1 MPTSDL
7 CFTSFSHPIDNYTLP
22 ERFTFP
28 FYYEP
33 HPLCE
38 LAAEQ
43 LQHHLESQTEW
54 QHNFGL
60 DNQIATIDSNEKAIG
75 KMFGVLLVQHIS
87 GEVGFLSAFSGKV
100 ADSNHLPHFVPP
112 VFDML
117 EEDGFFKA
125 ELAEITEINAIIK
138 QQLANPLLAEL
149 IATAKAKSLTSKEQ
163 LEAQRQEMIEGRKSR
178 KAQRAEAELQAQ
190 DNDQEAIDALEQL
203 KIKLGKESVQEKN
216 TLKDLKLFWD
226 NEITS
231 IQSQL
236 DTFNIEHSTLKTAR
250 KNLSNALQKK
260 LFQQYKFLNTHGIEK
275 DLNDIFKDT
284 PNHIPPA
291 GSGECAAPKLLQ
303 YAFAHDLKPLALAE
317 FWWGVAPKSEIR
329 QHKKFYASCQSKCQP
344 ILGHML
350 DGIEMD
356 ENPLLI
362 NPAEGKDIDII
373 YEDEFMV
380 VINKPADFLSVPG
393 KNIQDSV
400 YTRIQQ
406 RYPNATGGLI
416 VHRLDMATSGL
427 MILGL
432 TKKAHKRLQK
442 QFINRTIKK
451 RYTALIEGILAQD
464 EGVITLPLRG
474 DLYDRPRQ
482 LVCFEHGKPAET
494 TYQVIERIKNKT
506 KVYLYPK
513 TGRTHQLRVHCAHN
527 LGLNMP
533 IVGDDLYGKK
543 ENRLHLHAG
552 YLGLTHPMTKEPME
566 FDIEA
571 EF

>member
-1 MPTSDL
+1 MPIPDP
-7 CFTSFSHPIDNYTLP
+7 CFTSFAQSITDYSLP
-22 ERFTFP
+22 KRFTFP

-38 LAAEQ
+38 LAAAQ
-43 LQHHLESQTEW
+43 LQRHLETQTEW
-54 QHNFGL
+54 RHNFGIEQ
-60 DNQIATIDSNEKAIG
+60 DNTSNSLEKAIG
-75 KMFGVLLVQHIS
+75 KMFGVLLVQHSS
-87 GEVGFLSAFSGKV
+87 GEIGFLSAFSGKV

-125 ELAEITEINAIIK
+125 ELAEITEINATIK
-138 QQLANPLLAEL
+138 QQQMNPLLAD
-149 IATAKAKSLTSKEQ
+149 LTTEIKTETIVSQEQ
-163 LEAQRQEMIEGRKSR
+163 LEAQRQVMIDGRKSR
-178 KAQRAEAELQAQ
+178 KEQRAEAEISAK
-190 DNDQEAIDALEQL
+190 DGSQETIDILEQL

-216 TLKDLKLFWD
+216 TLRDLKIFWD
-226 NEITS
+226 ERIS
-231 IQSQL
+231 HIQHQLDQLNTELSQL
-236 DTFNIEHSTLKTAR
+236 KITR

-260 LFQQYKFLNTHGIEK
+260 LFQQYKFLNTHGVEK
-275 DLNDIFKDT
+275 DLNDIFRDT

-303 YAFAHDLKPLALAE
+303 YAFAHNLKPLALAE
-317 FWWGVAPKSEIR
+317 FWWGIAPKSEIR

-350 DGIEMD
+350 EGIEMD

-362 NPAEGKDIDII
+362 NPAEGKDIEIV
-373 YEDEFMV
+373 YEDEFMLI
-380 VINKPADFLSVPG
+380 INKPADFLSVPG

-427 MILGL
+427 MVLGL

-442 QFINRTIKK
+442 QFINRTIEKC
-451 RYTALIEGILAQD
+451 YIALIDGVLAQD
-464 EGVITLPLRG
+464 EGMITLPLRG

-494 TYQVIERIKNKT
+494 TYQVIERIKDKT

-543 ENRLHLHAG
+543 ANRLHLHAG
-552 YLGLTHPMTKEPME
+552 YLSLTHPMTKEPME

>member
-7 CFTSFSHPIDNYTLP
+7 CFTSFSQSIDNYALP

-38 LAAEQ
+38 LAANQ
-43 LQHHLESQTEW
+43 LQRHLEGQTEW

-60 DNQIATIDSNEKAIG
+60 DNQLSTTENNEKAIG
-75 KMFGVLLVQHIS
+75 KMFGVLLVQHSS
-87 GEVGFLSAFSGKV
+87 GEIGFLSAFSGKV

-125 ELAEITEINAIIK
+125 ELAEITEINATIK
-138 QQLANPLLAEL
+138 LQQKNPLLSNLAAAVKAE
-149 IATAKAKSLTSKEQ
+149 TSASQEQ
-163 LEAQRQEMIEGRKSR
+163 LEAQRQVMIEGRKSR
-178 KAQRAEAELQAQ
+178 KEQRAEAEINA
-190 DNDQEAIDALEQL
+190 NNGSQEAINTLEEL

-216 TLKDLKLFWD
+216 TLRDLKIFWD
-226 NEITS
+226 NKINR
-231 IQSQL
+231 IQLQL
-236 DTFNIEHSTLKTAR
+236 DELNNTLSTLRTTR

-275 DLNDIFKDT
+275 DLNAIFKDT

-303 YAFAHDLKPLALAE
+303 YAFAHKLKPLALAE

-356 ENPLLI
+356 ENPLLV

-380 VINKPADFLSVPG
+380 IINKPADFLSVPG

-427 MILGL
+427 MVLGL

-442 QFINRTIKK
+442 QFINRTVEK
-451 RYTALIEGILAQD
+451 RYTALIDGLLIQD
-464 EGVITLPLRG
+464 DGMITLPLRG

-494 TYQVIERIKNKT
+494 TYQVIERIKDKT

-513 TGRTHQLRVHCAHN
+513 TGRTHQLRVHCAHH

-533 IVGDDLYGKK
+533 ITGDDLYGKK
-543 ENRLHLHAG
+543 ANRLHLHAG
-552 YLGLTHPMTKEPME
+552 YLSLTHPMTKEPME

>member
-7 CFTSFSHPIDNYTLP
+7 CFTSFSHPIDNHTLP

-38 LAAEQ
+38 LAAKQ
-43 LQHHLESQTEW
+43 LQRYLENQTEW

-60 DNQIATIDSNEKAIG
+60 ENQLSTAGNNEKAIG
-75 KMFGVLLVQHIS
+75 KMFGVLLVQHSS
-87 GEVGFLSAFSGKV
+87 GEIGFLSAFSGKV

-138 QQLANPLLAEL
+138 QQQMNPLLADLTTSVKAET
-149 IATAKAKSLTSKEQ
+149 IASQEQ
-163 LEAQRQEMIEGRKSR
+163 LEAQRQVMIEGRKSR
-178 KAQRAEAELQAQ
+178 KEQRAEAEINAK
-190 DNDQEAIDALEQL
+190 DGSQESIDTLEQL
-203 KIKLGKESVQEKN
+203 KIQLGKESIQEKN
-216 TLKDLKLFWD
+216 TLRDLKIFWD
-226 NEITS
+226 DKVS
-231 IQSQL
+231 RIQHQL
-236 DTFNIEHSTLKTAR
+236 DEINSELSQLKTAR

-260 LFQQYKFLNTHGIEK
+260 LFQQYKFLNTHGVEK

-284 PNHIPPA
+284 PNHTPPA

-303 YAFAHDLKPLALAE
+303 YAFAHGLKPLALAE

-350 DGIEMD
+350 EGIEMD

-362 NPAEGKDIDII
+362 NPAEGKDIEIV
-373 YEDEFMV
+373 YEDEFML

-406 RYPNATGGLI
+406 RFPNATGGLI

-442 QFINRTIKK
+442 QFINRTIEK
-451 RYTALIEGILAQD
+451 RYTALIDGVLAQD
-464 EGVITLPLRG
+464 KGMITLPLRG

-494 TYQVIERIKNKT
+494 TYQVIKRIKDKT

-513 TGRTHQLRVHCAHN
+513 TGRTHQLRVHCAHH

-533 IVGDDLYGKK
+533 ITGDDLYGKK
-543 ENRLHLHAG
+543 ANRLHLHAG
-552 YLGLTHPMTKEPME
+552 YLSLTHPMTKEPME

>member
-1 MPTSDL
+1 M
-7 CFTSFSHPIDNYTLP
+7 
-22 ERFTFP
+22 
-28 FYYEP
+28 
-33 HPLCE
+33 
-38 LAAEQ
+38 
-43 LQHHLESQTEW
+43 
-54 QHNFGL
+54 
-60 DNQIATIDSNEKAIG
+60 
-75 KMFGVLLVQHIS
+75 
-87 GEVGFLSAFSGKV
+87 
-100 ADSNHLPHFVPP
+100 
-112 VFDML
+112 
-117 EEDGFFKA
+117 
-125 ELAEITEINAIIK
+125 
-138 QQLANPLLAEL
+138 
-149 IATAKAKSLTSKEQ
+149 
-163 LEAQRQEMIEGRKSR
+163 
-178 KAQRAEAELQAQ
+178 
-190 DNDQEAIDALEQL
+190 
-203 KIKLGKESVQEKN
+203 
-216 TLKDLKLFWD
+216 
-226 NEITS
+226 
-231 IQSQL
+231 
-236 DTFNIEHSTLKTAR
+236 
-250 KNLSNALQKK
+250 
-260 LFQQYKFLNTHGIEK
+260 LNTVNFIVPK

-303 YAFAHDLKPLALAE
+303 YAFAHGLKPLALAE
-317 FWWGVAPKSEIR
+317 FWWGIAPKSEIR

-362 NPAEGKDIDII
+362 NPAEGKDIEIV
-373 YEDEFMV
+373 YEDEFML

-442 QFINRTIKK
+442 QFINRTIEK
-451 RYTALIEGILAQD
+451 RYTALIDGVLAQD
-464 EGVITLPLRG
+464 EGMITLPLRG

-482 LVCFEHGKPAET
+482 LVCFEHGKPTET
-494 TYQVIERIKNKT
+494 TYQVIERVKDKT

-513 TGRTHQLRVHCAHN
+513 TGRTHQLRVHCAHK

-543 ENRLHLHAG
+543 ADRLHLHAG
-552 YLGLTHPMTKEPME
+552 YLSLTHPMTKEPME

>member
-1 MPTSDL
+1 MTMPTSDL
-7 CFTSFSHPIDNYTLP
+7 CFTSFTQSIDQYSLP

-33 HPLCE
+33 HSLCE
-38 LAAEQ
+38 LAASQ
-43 LQHHLESQTEW
+43 LQRHLGSQTNW

-60 DNQIATIDSNEKAIG
+60 DQDSIETNEKAIG
-75 KMFGVLLVQHIS
+75 KMFGVLLVQHSS
-87 GEVGFLSAFSGKV
+87 GEIGFLSAFSGKV

-117 EEDGFFKA
+117 EEDGFFKT
-125 ELAEITEINAIIK
+125 ELAEITKINATIK
-138 QQLANPLLAEL
+138 QQQSNPLFAEL
-149 IATAKAKSLTSKEQ
+149 NASLLQETNSSKEQ
-163 LEAQRQEMIEGRKSR
+163 LEAQRQVMIEGRKSR
-178 KAQRAEAELQAQ
+178 KEQRAEAEEKAQ
-190 DNDQEAIDALEQL
+190 DGSNEKLDALEQL
-203 KIKLGKESVQEKN
+203 KVQLGKASVQEKN
-216 TLKDLKLFWD
+216 TLRDLKIFWD
-226 NEITS
+226 EKINH
-231 IQSQL
+231 IQHQL
-236 DTFNIEHSTLKTAR
+236 DELNTTLSVLKAAR

-260 LFQQYKFLNTHGIEK
+260 LFQQYKFLNTQGVEK

-303 YAFAHDLKPLALAE
+303 YAFAHNLTPLALAE

-350 DGIEMD
+350 EGIEMD

-362 NPAEGKDIDII
+362 NPAEGKDIEII
-373 YEDEFMV
+373 YEDEFMLI
-380 VINKPADFLSVPG
+380 INKPADFLSVPG

-400 YTRIQQ
+400 YTRVQQ
-406 RYPNATGGLI
+406 RYPKATGGLI

-427 MILGL
+427 MVLGL

-442 QFINRTIKK
+442 QFINRIVEK
-451 RYTALIEGILAQD
+451 RYTALIDGVLAQNEGI
-464 EGVITLPLRG
+464 ITLPLRG

-482 LVCFEHGKPAET
+482 LVCFEHGKSAET
-494 TYQVIERIKNKT
+494 TYQVIEKKSEQTR
-506 KVYLYPK
+506 VYLYPK
-513 TGRTHQLRVHCAHN
+513 TGRTHQLRVHCAHH

-533 IVGDDLYGKK
+533 IMGDDLYGKK
-543 ENRLHLHAG
+543 ADRLHLHAG
-552 YLGLTHPMTKEPME
+552 YLSLTHPMTKEPME
-566 FDIEA
+566 FNVEA

>member
-1 MPTSDL
+1 MPIPDP
-7 CFTSFSHPIDNYTLP
+7 CFTSFAQSITDYSLP
-22 ERFTFP
+22 KRFTFP

-38 LAAEQ
+38 LAATQ
-43 LQHHLESQTEW
+43 LQRHLETQTEW
-54 QHNFGL
+54 RHNFGIEQ
-60 DNQIATIDSNEKAIG
+60 DNTPNSLEKAIG
-75 KMFGVLLVQHIS
+75 KMFGVLLVQHSS
-87 GEVGFLSAFSGKV
+87 GEIGFLSAFSGKV

-125 ELAEITEINAIIK
+125 ELAEITEINATIK
-138 QQLANPLLAEL
+138 QQQINPLLADLTAAVKAET
-149 IATAKAKSLTSKEQ
+149 IASQEQ
-163 LEAQRQEMIEGRKSR
+163 LEAQRQVMIEGRKSR
-178 KAQRAEAELQAQ
+178 KEQRAEAEINAK
-190 DNDQEAIDALEQL
+190 DDSQESIDALEQL
-203 KIKLGKESVQEKN
+203 KIQLGRESVQEKN
-216 TLKDLKLFWD
+216 TLRDLKIFWD
-226 NEITS
+226 DKVS
-231 IQSQL
+231 RIQHQL
-236 DTFNIEHSTLKTAR
+236 DEINTELSQLKTAR

-260 LFQQYKFLNTHGIEK
+260 LFQQYKFLNTHGVEK
-275 DLNDIFKDT
+275 DLNDIFKDM

-303 YAFAHDLKPLALAE
+303 YAFAHGLKPLALAE

-362 NPAEGKDIDII
+362 NPAEGKDIEIV
-373 YEDEFMV
+373 YEDEFMLI
-380 VINKPADFLSVPG
+380 INKPADFLSVPG

-432 TKKAHKRLQK
+432 TKKSHKRLQK
-442 QFINRTIKK
+442 QFINRTIEK
-451 RYTALIEGILAQD
+451 RYTALIEGVLAQD
-464 EGVITLPLRG
+464 EGMITLPLRG

-494 TYQVIERIKNKT
+494 TYQVIERIKDKT

-543 ENRLHLHAG
+543 ADRLHLHAG
-552 YLGLTHPMTKEPME
+552 YLSLTHPMTKEPME

>member
-7 CFTSFSHPIDNYTLP
+7 CFTSFSQSIDNYALP

-38 LAAEQ
+38 LAANQ
-43 LQHHLESQTEW
+43 LQRHLEGQTEW

-60 DNQIATIDSNEKAIG
+60 DNQLSTTENNEKAIG
-75 KMFGVLLVQHIS
+75 KMFGVLLVQHSS
-87 GEVGFLSAFSGKV
+87 GEIGFLSAFSGKV

-125 ELAEITEINAIIK
+125 ELAEITEINATIK
-138 QQLANPLLAEL
+138 LQQTNPLLSNLAAAVKAE
-149 IATAKAKSLTSKEQ
+149 TSASQEQ
-163 LEAQRQEMIEGRKSR
+163 LEAQRQVMIEGRKSR
-178 KAQRAEAELQAQ
+178 KEQRAEAEINA
-190 DNDQEAIDALEQL
+190 NNGSQEAINTLEEL

-216 TLKDLKLFWD
+216 TLRDLKIFWD
-226 NEITS
+226 NKIS
-231 IQSQL
+231 RIQLQL
-236 DTFNIEHSTLKTAR
+236 DELNNTLSTLKTTR

-275 DLNDIFKDT
+275 DLNAIFKDT

-303 YAFAHDLKPLALAE
+303 YAFAHKLKPLALAE

-356 ENPLLI
+356 ENPLLV

-380 VINKPADFLSVPG
+380 IINKPADFLSVPG

-427 MILGL
+427 MVLGL

-442 QFINRTIKK
+442 QFINRTVEK
-451 RYTALIEGILAQD
+451 RYTALIDGLLIQD
-464 EGVITLPLRG
+464 DGMITLPLRG

-494 TYQVIERIKNKT
+494 TYQVIERIKDKT

-513 TGRTHQLRVHCAHN
+513 TGRTHQLRVHCAHH

-533 IVGDDLYGKK
+533 ITGDDLYGKK
-543 ENRLHLHAG
+543 ANRLHLHAG
-552 YLGLTHPMTKEPME
+552 YLSLTHPMTKEPME

>member
-1 MPTSDL
+1 MPMSDP
-7 CFTSFSHPIDNYTLP
+7 CFTSFVHPLDSYSLP

-38 LAAEQ
+38 LAVNQ
-43 LQHHLESQTEW
+43 LQGHLTSQTEW

-60 DNQIATIDSNEKAIG
+60 KESNDKAIG
-75 KMFGVLLVQHIS
+75 KMFGVLLVRHPS
-87 GEVGFLSAFSGKV
+87 GEVGFLSAFSGKI

-117 EEDGFFKA
+117 KEDGFFKT
-125 ELAEITEINAIIK
+125 ELSEITDINTAIK
-138 QQLANPLLAEL
+138 QQQSNPLLGEL
-149 IATAKAKSLTSKEQ
+149 STALSIKNTISQEQ
-163 LEAQRQEMIEGRKSR
+163 LEAQRQVMIEGRKSR
-178 KAQRAEAELQAQ
+178 KEQRADAERNASS
-190 DNDQEAIDALEQL
+190 ESGERL
-203 KIKLGKESVQEKN
+203 KIELGKQSVQEKN
-216 TLKDLKLFWD
+216 ALRDLKIHWD
-226 NEITS
+226 TRINK

-236 DTFNIEHSTLKTAR
+236 DDLNNAINSLKTRR
-250 KNLSNALQKK
+250 KVLSSALQKK
-260 LFQQYKFLNTHGIEK
+260 LFQQYKFLNTHGVEK

-284 PNHIPPA
+284 PNHLPPA

-303 YAFAHDLKPLALAE
+303 YAFTHGFTPLALAE
-317 FWWGVAPKSEIR
+317 FWWGSAPKSEIR

-373 YEDEFMV
+373 YEDEFMLI
-380 VINKPADFLSVPG
+380 INKPADFLSVPG
-393 KNIQDSV
+393 KNINDSV
-400 YTRIQQ
+400 YTRVQQ

-427 MILGL
+427 MVLGL
-432 TKKAHKRLQK
+432 TSKAHKRLQK
-442 QFINRTIKK
+442 QFINRTVEK
-451 RYTALIEGILAQD
+451 RYTALLDGLLPHREGQIM
-464 EGVITLPLRG
+464 LPLRG

-482 LVCFEHGKPAET
+482 LVCFEYGKQAET
-494 TYQVIERIKNKT
+494 TYNVIEYKEKQT
-506 KVYLYPK
+506 LVHLYPK
-513 TGRTHQLRVHCAHN
+513 TGRTHQLRVHCAHH

-533 IVGDDLYGKK
+533 IIGDGLYGQKAD
-543 ENRLHLHAG
+543 RLYLHAG
-552 YLGLTHPMTKEPME
+552 YLSVTHPMTKESME
-566 FDIEA
+566 FVVEA
-571 EF
+571 GF

>member
-7 CFTSFSHPIDNYTLP
+7 CFTSFSQSIDNYALP

-38 LAAEQ
+38 LAANQ
-43 LQHHLESQTEW
+43 LQRHLEGQTEW

-60 DNQIATIDSNEKAIG
+60 DNQLSTTENNEKAIG
-75 KMFGVLLVQHIS
+75 KMFGVLLVQHSS
-87 GEVGFLSAFSGKV
+87 GKIGFLSAFSGKV

-125 ELAEITEINAIIK
+125 ELAEITEINATIK
-138 QQLANPLLAEL
+138 LQQTNPLLSNLAAAVKAE
-149 IATAKAKSLTSKEQ
+149 TSASQEQ
-163 LEAQRQEMIEGRKSR
+163 LEAQRQVMIEGRKSR
-178 KAQRAEAELQAQ
+178 KEQRAEAEINA
-190 DNDQEAIDALEQL
+190 NNGSQEAINTLEEL

-216 TLKDLKLFWD
+216 TLRDLKIFWD
-226 NEITS
+226 NKIS
-231 IQSQL
+231 RIQLQL
-236 DTFNIEHSTLKTAR
+236 DELNNTLSTLKTTR

-275 DLNDIFKDT
+275 DLNAIFKDT

-303 YAFAHDLKPLALAE
+303 YAFTNKLKPLALAE

-356 ENPLLI
+356 ENPLLV

-373 YEDEFMV
+373 YEDEFMLI
-380 VINKPADFLSVPG
+380 INKPADFLSVPG

-427 MILGL
+427 MVLGL

-442 QFINRTIKK
+442 QFINRTVEK
-451 RYTALIEGILAQD
+451 RYTALIDGLLIQD
-464 EGVITLPLRG
+464 DGMITLPLRG

-494 TYQVIERIKNKT
+494 TYQVIERIKDKT

-513 TGRTHQLRVHCAHN
+513 TGRTHQLRVHCAHH

-533 IVGDDLYGKK
+533 ITGDDLYGKK
-543 ENRLHLHAG
+543 ANRLHLHAG
-552 YLGLTHPMTKEPME
+552 YLSLTHPMTKEPME

>member
-43 LQHHLESQTEW
+43 LQRHLESQTEW

-149 IATAKAKSLTSKEQ
+149 IATVKAKSLTSKEQ

-451 RYTALIEGILAQD
+451 RYTALIDGDLAQD
-464 EGVITLPLRG
+464 KGMITLPLRG

-543 ENRLHLHAG
+543 ANRLHLHAG
-552 YLGLTHPMTKEPME
+552 YLCLTHPMTKEPME

>member
-1 MPTSDL
+1 MPIPDP
-7 CFTSFSHPIDNYTLP
+7 CFTSFAQSITDYSLP
-22 ERFTFP
+22 KRFTFP

-38 LAAEQ
+38 LAATQ
-43 LQHHLESQTEW
+43 LQRHLEAQTKW
-54 QHNFGL
+54 RHNFGIEQ
-60 DNQIATIDSNEKAIG
+60 DNTPNSLEKAIG
-75 KMFGVLLVQHIS
+75 KMFGVLLVQHLS
-87 GEVGFLSAFSGKV
+87 GEIGFLSAFSGKV

-112 VFDML
+112 IFDML

-125 ELAEITEINAIIK
+125 ELAEITEINATIK
-138 QQLANPLLAEL
+138 QQQMNPLLADL
-149 IATAKAKSLTSKEQ
+149 TAEIKAETLASQEQ
-163 LEAQRQEMIEGRKSR
+163 LEAQRQVMIDGRKSR
-178 KAQRAEAELQAQ
+178 KEQRTEAEIRAK
-190 DNDQEAIDALEQL
+190 DGSQETIDILEQL

-216 TLKDLKLFWD
+216 TLRDLKIFWD
-226 NEITS
+226 ERIS
-231 IQSQL
+231 HIQYQL
-236 DTFNIEHSTLKTAR
+236 EQLNTELSKLKTAR

-260 LFQQYKFLNTHGIEK
+260 LFQQYKFLNTHGVEK
-275 DLNDIFKDT
+275 DLNDIFKDM

-303 YAFAHDLKPLALAE
+303 YAFAHNLKPLALAE
-317 FWWGVAPKSEIR
+317 FWWGIAPKSEIR

-350 DGIEMD
+350 DGIEID

-362 NPAEGKDIDII
+362 NPAEGKDIEIV
-373 YEDEFMV
+373 YEDEFMLI
-380 VINKPADFLSVPG
+380 INKPADFLSVPG

-442 QFINRTIKK
+442 QFINRTIEK
-451 RYTALIEGILAQD
+451 RYTALIEGVLAQD
-464 EGVITLPLRG
+464 EGMITLPLRG

-494 TYQVIERIKNKT
+494 TYQVIERIKDKT

-543 ENRLHLHAG
+543 ADRLHLHAG
-552 YLGLTHPMTKEPME
+552 YLSLTHPMTKEPME

>member
-1 MPTSDL
+1 MPIPDP
-7 CFTSFSHPIDNYTLP
+7 CFTSFAQSITDYSLP
-22 ERFTFP
+22 KRFTFP

-38 LAAEQ
+38 LAATQ
-43 LQHHLESQTEW
+43 LQRHLETQTEW

-60 DNQIATIDSNEKAIG
+60 ENQLPATDNSEKAIG
-75 KMFGVLLVQHIS
+75 KMFGVLLVQHSS
-87 GEVGFLSAFSGKV
+87 GEIGFLSAFSGKV

-125 ELAEITEINAIIK
+125 ELAEITEINATIK
-138 QQLANPLLAEL
+138 QQQSNPLLADLTAAVKAET
-149 IATAKAKSLTSKEQ
+149 IASQEQ
-163 LEAQRQEMIEGRKSR
+163 LEAQRQVMIEGRKSR
-178 KAQRAEAELQAQ
+178 KEQRAETEINAK
-190 DNDQEAIDALEQL
+190 DGSQESIDALEQL
-203 KIKLGKESVQEKN
+203 KIQLGRESVQEKN
-216 TLKDLKLFWD
+216 TLRDLKIFWD
-226 NEITS
+226 DKVS
-231 IQSQL
+231 RIQHQL
-236 DTFNIEHSTLKTAR
+236 DEINTELSQLKTAR

-260 LFQQYKFLNTHGIEK
+260 LFQQYKFLNTHGVEK

-303 YAFAHDLKPLALAE
+303 YAFAHGLKPLALAE

-362 NPAEGKDIDII
+362 NPAEGKDIEIV
-373 YEDEFMV
+373 YEDEFMLI
-380 VINKPADFLSVPG
+380 INKPADFLSVPG

-442 QFINRTIKK
+442 QFINRTIEK
-451 RYTALIEGILAQD
+451 RYTALIEGVLAQD
-464 EGVITLPLRG
+464 EGMITLPLRG

-494 TYQVIERIKNKT
+494 TYQVIERIKDKT

-543 ENRLHLHAG
+543 ADRLHLHAG
-552 YLGLTHPMTKEPME
+552 YLSLTHPMTKEPME